1 MYLPI
6 DINPFITHPGH
17 EKLYHTTGVS
27 TLYEQQRGF
36 FYIPQGS
43 KTERAARRGLR
54 FFVLSDK
61 NKIIL

>member
-17 EKLYHTTGVS
+17 GKLYHSTGVS

-36 FYIPQGS
+36 FYVPQGS
-43 KTERAARRGLR
+43 ENWKSKT
-54 FFVLSDK
+54 K
-61 NKIIL
+61 KIIL